1 MEQRITASCS
11 QTVRSLEQFCQ
22 EQGDNL
28 VRLARQLGVLF
39 AEGGQLLIGANG
51 SMQVLGQLL
60 ASDFVFRLDFDRP
73 VLPAISLGSDG
84 VLSGRMAGAGKTEQ
98 LLLQHYRA
106 LESQNHLLLILSD
119 EADSSALRLVR
130 DEVQEHEQPVAL
142 ISNNCRSDAL
152 MNSDISIGISLGS
165 QNSFRRLE
173 LCQFA
178 GHLLCELVEQE
189 LFGN

>member
-1 MEQRITASCS
+1 MGQRIAVSCS

-28 VRLARQLGVLF
+28 VRLARQLGALF
-39 AEGGQLLIGANG
+39 AEGGQLVIGANG

-73 VLPAISLGSDG
+73 VLPAISLGSDA
-84 VLSGRMAGAGKTEQ
+84 VLSSQMAGAGKSEQ
-98 LLLQHYRA
+98 LLVQHYRA
-106 LESQNHLLLILSD
+106 LDSQNHLLLILSD
-119 EADSSALRLVR
+119 HADSSALRLLR
-130 DEVQEHEQPVAL
+130 DEAQENKQPVAL
-142 ISNNCRSDAL
+142 ISNNCRNDAL
-152 MNSDISIGISLGS
+152 MNSDISIGISLGG
-165 QNSFRRLE
+165 QDGFRQLE

>member
-22 EQGDNL
+22 EQGDSL
-28 VRLARQLGVLF
+28 VRLAQQLGSLF

-60 ASDFVFRLDFDRP
+60 ASHFVFRLDFDRP
-73 VLPAISLGSDG
+73 VLPAISLGSDM
-84 VLSGRMAGAGKTEQ
+84 VLSSQMTGAGKTEQ

-106 LESQNHLLLILSD
+106 LESQNHLLLLLSD
-119 EADSSALRLVR
+119 EADSSALRLLR
-130 DEVQEHEQPVAL
+130 DEVQENEQPVAL
-142 ISNNCRSDAL
+142 ISNNCRNDVL
-152 MNSDISIGISLGS
+152 MNPNISIGISLEN

-173 LCQFA
+173 LCQYA

-189 LFGN
+189 LFGS